1 VKKHQRFGTWLA
13 LVMALVLLL
22 SACGNKNNNNAAP
35 SGSASPSASSS
46 ESASPSAS
54 SSESASPSAASGAV
68 DSLKGKKIA
77 LIMRLNTG
85 TFSAQYVD
93 GVKKQVEK
101 FGGQVTVIPSDN
113 KLDVMATNLD
123 AAVTQKYD
131 GILIDHGDAGAL
143 TAGVDKAIAAGI
155 PVVAFDSGLT
165 NTGVTSIAQNDQKM
179 AEQTLEALGKEAGGK
194 GNIVKIWV
202 AGFPPMESRQIAYKA
217 FLDANP
223 GIKEIAAYGTAD
235 GAQLDAQT
243 KTEAILKQYPEKGS
257 ITAIWAAWDE
267 FAKGAAN
274 AVKQAGRD
282 EIKIY
287 GIDLSDEDLALIQDP
302 TSPWVASA
310 AVDPA
315 SIGQVQVRYL
325 YQKLHGDETPPTVQL
340 DSVYVSRDALPKDK
354 KVTTS
359 DLSQYVDGWGASDTG
374 NTDYLKELEQS
385 AGGK

>member
-1 VKKHQRFGTWLA
+1 MKKKQRLGTLLA
-13 LVMALVLLL
+13 LVMGLVLLL
-22 SACGNKNNNNAAP
+22 SACGSKNNNGNAAP
-35 SGSASPSASSS
+35 S
-46 ESASPSAS
+46 ESASPTA
-54 SSESASPSAASGAV
+54 SESASAPASSSAAADSGVEA
-68 DSLKGKKIA
+68 LKGKKIA
-77 LIMRLNTG
+77 LVMRFNTG

-101 FGGQVTVIPSDN
+101 FGGTVTVIPSDN

-123 AAVTQKYD
+123 AAVTQRYD

-143 TAGVDKAIAAGI
+143 SAGVDKAIAAGI

-165 NTGVTSIAQNDQKM
+165 NAGVTSVAQNDQKM
-179 AEQTLEALGKEAGGK
+179 AEQTLEALAKDTGGK
-194 GNIVKIWV
+194 ANIVKIWV
-202 AGFPPMESRQIAYKA
+202 AGFPPMESRQVAYQA

-223 GIKEIAAYGTAD
+223 DIKQLATFGTAD
-235 GAQLDAQT
+235 GPQLDAQT

-310 AVDPA
+310 AVDPT

-340 DSVYVSRDALPKDK
+340 DSVYVSRDALPTDK
-354 KVTTS
+354 KVTTA
-359 DLSQYVDGWGASDTG
+359 DLAQYVDGWGASDEG

-385 AGGK
+385 VGGK

>member
-1 VKKHQRFGTWLA
+1 
-13 LVMALVLLL
+13 MALVLLL
-22 SACGNKNNNNAAP
+22 SACGSKNNNAAT
-35 SGSASPSASSS
+35 GSSEPASPSASAS

-54 SSESASPSAASGAV
+54 DAGG
-68 DSLKGKKIA
+68 DSDALKGKKIA

-101 FGGQVTVIPSDN
+101 FGGQLTVIPSDN

-143 TAGVDKAIAAGI
+143 TGGVDKAIAAGI

-165 NTGVTSIAQNDQKM
+165 NAGVTSIAQNDQKM
-179 AEQTLEALGKEAGGK
+179 AEQTLEALSKDSGGK
-194 GNIVKIWV
+194 GTIVKIWV

-223 GIKEIAAYGTAD
+223 DIKELAAFGTAD

-243 KTEAILKQYPEKGS
+243 RTEAILKQYPEKGS

-340 DSVYVSRDALPKDK
+340 DSVYVSRDALPTDK
-354 KVTTS
+354 KVTTA

-374 NTDYLKELEQS
+374 NTDYLKALEQS
-385 AGGK
+385 VGAK